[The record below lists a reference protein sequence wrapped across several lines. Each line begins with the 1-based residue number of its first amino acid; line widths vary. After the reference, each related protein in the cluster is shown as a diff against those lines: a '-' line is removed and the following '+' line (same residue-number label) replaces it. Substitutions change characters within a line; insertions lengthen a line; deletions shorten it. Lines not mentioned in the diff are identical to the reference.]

1 VFDSDGK
8 DSEYNGGRVTDDI
21 VKWIVKKTGA
31 PSDAVECA
39 ALADKASAALNLI
52 YFGDHEG
59 AAFDEFMSAAKSPDL
74 EKFAFFH
81 TGAECAGDFNVKAPG
96 VAIQR
101 NFDEPKVAHEGE
113 IEHEDLKAWALSH
126 AVPTIFEFGED
137 HIEPIFQNRQA
148 AVFLFSDDK
157 EAAYQKV
164 FNEAAHAHKGKI
176 LFSTSGVSS
185 GIQERLGE
193 FLGVTKD
200 DMPTM
205 RIVEPGADL
214 KKYVF
219 EGDVNA
225 LDADA
230 VAKFVDGFKAGSL
243 NPHRKSEAIP
253 ETNDGPVKIVVGA
266 EWEKIIADETKDVL
280 MEYYA
285 PWCGHC
291 KALSPK
297 WDELGEHVK
306 DLDDLVIAKMDST
319 ANEVEGVEIK
329 GYPTLKWYPK
339 GNKSGEDYNDGRELP
354 DFKDF
359 LMKNSASYKA
369 KFGGAEAVVADAT
382 EEAPKSEEL

>member
-1 VFDSDGK
+1 VF
-8 DSEYNGGRVTDDI
+8 
-21 VKWIVKKTGA
+21 
-31 PSDAVECA
+31 
-39 ALADKASAALNLI
+39 
-52 YFGDHEG
+52 FGDHEG
-59 AAFDEFMSAAKSPDL
+59 AAFDNFMSAAKSPDL

-81 TGAECAGDFNVKAPG
+81 TGAECAKDFGVEAPG
-96 VAIQR
+96 VAISR
-101 NFDEPKVAHEGE
+101 NFDEPKVAYTG
-113 IEHEDLKAWALSH
+113 EHEVEALSAWAKANSV
-126 AVPTIFEFGED
+126 ATIFEFGED
-137 HIEPIFQNRQA
+137 HIEPIFQNRQSA
-148 AVFLFSDDK
+148 IFLFSEDK
-157 EAAYQKV
+157 DADYQKV

-176 LFSTSGVSS
+176 LFSTSGVSA

-193 FLGVTKD
+193 FLGVTTA
-200 DMPTM
+200 DMPTI

-214 KKYVF
+214 KKYMF

-225 LDADA
+225 LTAEA
-230 VAKFVDGFKAGSL
+230 VGAFVDGFKDGSL
-243 NPHRKSEAIP
+243 SPHRKSEAVP
-253 ETNDGPVKIVVGA
+253 ENNDVGVKVVVGSQ
-266 EWEKIIADETKDVL
+266 WEKIVQDETKDVL

-297 WDELGEHVK
+297 WDELAEHVAE
-306 DLDDLVIAKMDST
+306 LDDIVIAKMDST

-339 GNKSGEDYNDGRELP
+339 GDKSGIEYNDGRELP

-369 KFGGAEAVVADAT
+369 KFGEAAETAPVDA